1 MRSLSYSHADAAPA
15 FERQVDA
22 FVGAASALDD
32 LALLGSSRCYG
43 WSVLD
48 LVVHV
53 RLGLQEMAVGT
64 SVRADGAPD
73 HDAASYWSTRPD
85 DRDDDPVPHI
95 LWLRRTASAYARPTS
110 AVTHLRDV
118 AAAALT
124 AVRAMPEGVVGF
136 QGQRMTSG
144 DFLATWVVELVV
156 HQLDLGGDHEV
167 PGAGWARSTIEAVAD
182 ADLPVDLDDRSA
194 VLAGLGRTD
203 TRRLAPPFPM
213 SL

>member
-1 MRSLSYSHADAAPA
+1 VRQLTFPHPDAVAAFSLQA
-15 FERQVDA
+15 EA
-22 FVGAASALDD
+22 FVAAAAALDD
-32 LALLGSSRCYG
+32 LALLGPSRCHG
-43 WSVLD
+43 WSLLD

-64 SVRADGAPD
+64 TSRTDEAPD

-95 LWLRRTASAYARPTS
+95 LWLRRTASAYVRPTS
-110 AVTHLRDV
+110 AITHLRDV
-118 AAAALT
+118 ATGAIA

-136 QGQRMTSG
+136 QGQRMTTG
-144 DFLATWVVELVV
+144 DFVATWVVELAV
-156 HQLDLGGDHEV
+156 HQLDLDGDDEV
-167 PGAGWARSTIEAVAD
+167 PGAGWARATIEAVAD
-182 ADLPVDLDDRSA
+182 ADLPAALDDRCA

-203 TRRLAPPFPM
+203 TPRLARPFPI

>member
-1 MRSLSYSHADAAPA
+1 MRSLAYPHVDAVPA
-15 FERQVDA
+15 MQRQVEA

-32 LALLGSSRCYG
+32 LALLGPSRCHG
-43 WSVLD
+43 WSLLD

-64 SVRADGAPD
+64 TSRTDEAPD

-95 LWLRRTASAYARPTS
+95 LWLRRTASAYVRPTS

-118 AAAALT
+118 ATAAIA

-136 QGQRMTSG
+136 QGQRMTTG
-144 DFLATWVVELVV
+144 DFVATWVVELAV
-156 HQLDLGGDHEV
+156 HQLDLGDDDDV
-167 PGAGWARSTIEAVAD
+167 PGAGWARATIEAVAD
-182 ADLPVDLDDRSA
+182 ADLPAALDDRSA
-194 VLAGLGRTD
+194 VLAGLGRPGS
-203 TRRLAPPFPM
+203 RPLGLPYPIG
-213 SL
+213 L